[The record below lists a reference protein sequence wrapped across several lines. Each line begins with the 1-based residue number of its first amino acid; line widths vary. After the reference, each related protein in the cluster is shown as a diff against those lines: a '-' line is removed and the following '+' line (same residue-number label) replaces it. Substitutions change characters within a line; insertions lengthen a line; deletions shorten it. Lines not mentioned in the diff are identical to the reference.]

1 MQKIGLGGG
10 CHWCTE
16 AVFQSLKGVEKV
28 EQGWISPANDISAF
42 SEGVLVHFEPKQISL
57 DVLVAIHLH
66 THSATSEHKMRNKYR
81 SAIYVFS
88 NDQEEAS
95 KEAIHEV
102 QQDFEQPVI
111 TAVLPFGNFKVND
124 EQFLEYY
131 YQAPQRPF
139 CQTYI
144 QPKLKM
150 LLKKFKTVANEEKI
164 IRYLND

>member
-16 AVFQSLKGVEKV
+16 AVFQSLRGVKKV
-28 EQGWISPANDISAF
+28 EQGWISPANDLSAF
-42 SEGVLVHFEPKQISL
+42 SEGVVVHFEPKLISL
-57 DVLVAIHLH
+57 DILVSIHLH
-66 THSATSEHKMRNKYR
+66 THSATAEHKMRHKYR

-88 NDQEEAS
+88 KDQEVEAS
-95 KEAIHEV
+95 NAINKL
-102 QQDFEQPVI
+102 QKDFEQPVI
-111 TAVLPFGNFKVND
+111 TEVSTFGDFKLND

-144 QPKLKM
+144 NPKLKI
-150 LLKKFKTVANEEKI
+150 LLNNFQPVTEEEKI
-164 IRYLND
+164 KQHLKD